1 MNPNELFCLNPSC
14 PAKGQQGRGNIR
26 VHSQQAERCIC
37 TVCNVTFSTSKGTI
51 FYRLRT
57 DGQIVLLV
65 LTLLAYGCPT
75 QAAALAFELDERT
88 IKSWWQRAGTHCELF
103 HQQMVGGQQ
112 LDLQQVQARPEGT
125 RIKVKRQ
132 GGCCW
137 MALALM
143 VPTRLW
149 LGGVVAEKRDKRLI
163 QALVDQIKAIALC
176 RPLLLAVD
184 GFAAYVTAF
193 QASFR
198 ASCPRFGQPGRP
210 QLVAWPNVA
219 IVQVVKRRLHS
230 GLEIERRIVQGST
243 TLVAQL
249 LQSTQSAV
257 GVINTAYIERFNATM
272 RQRLHW
278 LSRRSRSLALQTQ
291 TLHAGMFIV
300 GCLYNFCDYHDS
312 LRLKLAVGEHG
323 FRWVQRTPALAAGLT
338 DHRWSPAE
346 LFSFR
351 LPPEPWSPPKKR
363 GRRSKA
369 MIQLIQQ
376 WC

>member
-26 VHSQQAERCIC
+26 VHSQQEERCIC
-37 TVCNVTFSTSKGTI
+37 TVCNVTFRANKGTI

-57 DGQIVLLV
+57 DAQIVMLV

-88 IKSWWQRAGTHCELF
+88 IKSWWQRAGAHCELF
-103 HQQMVGGQQ
+103 HQRMVGRQQ
-112 LDLQQVQARPEGT
+112 LDLQQVQADE
-125 RIKVKRQ
+125 IKVKRQ
-132 GGCCW
+132 GGWCW

-149 LGGVVAEKRDKRLI
+149 LGGVVAEKRDKTLI
-163 QALVDQIKAIALC
+163 QGLVAQIKAMAHC

-198 ASCPRFGQPGRP
+198 ASLPRFGQPGRP
-210 QLVAWPNVA
+210 QLVAWPHVA
-219 IVQVVKRRLHS
+219 IVQVIKRRLRS
-230 GLEIERRIVQGST
+230 RLEIERRIAQGST

-249 LQSTQSAV
+249 LQTTQSTL

-278 LSRRSRSLALQTQ
+278 LSRRSRSLAHQTQ
-291 TLHAGMFIV
+291 TLHAGMFMV

-312 LRLKLAVGEHG
+312 LRLKLAVGAHG
-323 FRWVQRTPALAAGLT
+323 FRWVQRTPALAAGIT
-338 DHRWSPAE
+338 DHRWSPTE

-351 LPPEPWSPPKKR
+351 LPPDPWSPPKQR